1 MPRKRKKSDLR
12 TNERLVE
19 MLTEEK
25 LKIISDQEIEKK
37 KIIKYSYFGVV

>member
-37 KIIKYSYFGVV
+37 NY

>member
-37 KIIKYSYFGVV
+37 KLLNIHILV